1 MNRSRYCRRLLRK
14 TRQLARAWNVDFWR
28 WEGVRTFAMLGTE
41 REVMAWA
48 REKARRDG
56 VKRWATKPFLEF
68 NDRYDGT
75 CRLADCPDWILVRT

>member
-1 MNRSRYCRRLLRK
+1 
-14 TRQLARAWNVDFWR
+14 
-28 WEGVRTFAMLGTE
+28 MLGTE